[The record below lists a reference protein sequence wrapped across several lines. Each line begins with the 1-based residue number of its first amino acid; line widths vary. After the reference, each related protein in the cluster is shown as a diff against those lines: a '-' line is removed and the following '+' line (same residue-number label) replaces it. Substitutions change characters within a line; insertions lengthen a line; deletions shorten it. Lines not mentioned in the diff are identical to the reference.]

1 MNSKVLAMY
10 LPQFYRTKENDEWW
24 GEGFT
29 DWTTVRGAKPLFDGH
44 IQPEVPLNENYYD
57 LLDKETMRSQIN
69 LMQKHGIDGICI
81 YHYWFKEGRQILE
94 KPAENLLGWKDLNTQ
109 YCFCW
114 ANETWARTWSNF
126 GDSNVWAAKYEKNR
140 NYDDGG
146 ILLEQ
151 QYGNSKEWDKHFDYL
166 LPFFKDERY
175 IKYEDKPVFV
185 IYRPKLIF
193 CLEEMIEL
201 WNLLAKENGFSGVYF
216 IFANCSQREEKLADL
231 ILIHEPQHSFHH
243 SNIKKIDSDKI
254 YGIYDYAE
262 VADESLK
269 FVSKE
274 SNVTYGGFV
283 GYDDTPRRGKNGVAI
298 INRTSERLREYM
310 KCLLAK
316 NEAAGSPYVFINA
329 WNEWGE
335 GMHLEPDEFYKEDSL
350 KAIQDAKENYYTEIE
365 NYKELL
371 KTPTIEGRDVQKNKY
386 KIYTEILHNWLIK
399 KERGRNFSDYLKTFD
414 IKSIAVYGL
423 GILGKHFISELKDSD
438 LLIKYAID
446 EAEDA
451 RANAK
456 IPVYK
461 KEQIMKLDVDV
472 IVVTVIYDYEAIKK
486 ELKKYTGTK
495 IMSLEQ
501 IVMEC

>member
-216 IFANCSQREEKLADL
+216 IFANCSQREEKLAD
-231 ILIHEPQHSFHH
+231 
-243 SNIKKIDSDKI
+243 
-254 YGIYDYAE
+254 
-262 VADESLK
+262 
-269 FVSKE
+269 
-274 SNVTYGGFV
+274 
-283 GYDDTPRRGKNGVAI
+283 R
-298 INRTSERLREYM
+298 
-310 KCLLAK
+310 
-316 NEAAGSPYVFINA
+316 
-329 WNEWGE
+329 
-335 GMHLEPDEFYKEDSL
+335 
-350 KAIQDAKENYYTEIE
+350 
-365 NYKELL
+365 
-371 KTPTIEGRDVQKNKY
+371 
-386 KIYTEILHNWLIK
+386 
-399 KERGRNFSDYLKTFD
+399 
-414 IKSIAVYGL
+414 KS
-423 GILGKHFISELKDSD
+423 
-438 LLIKYAID
+438 
-446 EAEDA
+446 
-451 RANAK
+451 
-456 IPVYK
+456 
-461 KEQIMKLDVDV
+461 
-472 IVVTVIYDYEAIKK
+472 VV
-486 ELKKYTGTK
+486 
-495 IMSLEQ
+495 
-501 IVMEC
+501 

>member
-44 IQPEVPLNENYYD
+44 IQPEIPLNDNYYD
-57 LLDKETMRSQIN
+57 LMDKETMRSQFN
-69 LMQKHGIDGICI
+69 LMQKYGVDGICI

-94 KPAENLLGWKDLNTQ
+94 KPAENLLTWKDLNIQ

-114 ANETWARTWSNF
+114 ANETWTRTWSNF
-126 GDSNVWAAKYEKNR
+126 GDSNVWAAKYEKNG
-140 NYDDGG
+140 NYDDSG

-151 QYGNSKEWDKHFDYL
+151 QYGNGKEWERHFNYL
-166 LPFFKDERY
+166 LPFFRDERY

-185 IYRPKLIF
+185 IYRPNLIF
-193 CLEEMIEL
+193 CLEEMMEL
-201 WNLLAKENGFSGVYF
+201 WDLSAKENGFAGVYF
-216 IFANCSQREEKLADL
+216 IFANCTQREEKLADL
-231 ILIHEPQHSFHH
+231 ILIHEPQYTFNH

-254 YGIYDYAE
+254 YGIYDYAV
-262 VADESLK
+262 VADKSLK

-274 SNVTYGGFV
+274 PNVAYGGFV
-283 GYDDTPRRGKNGVAI
+283 GYDDTPRRGKKGVAI
-298 INRTSERLREYM
+298 INRTSDQFKEYM
-310 KCLLAK
+310 RCLLAK

-335 GMHLEPDEFYKEDSL
+335 GMHLEPDKYYKEDCL
-350 KAIQDAKENYYTEIE
+350 QAIQDAKGNYSTEVENYR
-365 NYKELL
+365 ELL
-371 KTPTIEGRDVQKNKY
+371 KTPTIRNESDQKNKY
-386 KIYTEILHNWLIK
+386 MIYTEILHNWLLK
-399 KERGRNFSDYLKTFD
+399 KERGKKFADYLKTFN
-414 IKSIAVYGL
+414 IRSVAVYGL

-446 EAEDA
+446 EAEDV

-461 KEQIMKLDVDV
+461 KEQIMKLDVDA
-472 IVVTVIYDYEAIKK
+472 IVVTVIYDYESIKN